1 MKKLTV
7 YIDIVLL
14 ENICMNY
21 IILLGLGYI
30 IKLKINYLRIFVSS
44 LIGAIYAV
52 LAYSRIFP
60 LYTNFLVKI
69 VLSICMVY
77 IAYNPKKIKGLI
89 KELIVFYL
97 VSFALGG
104 CAFALLYWIKPQEIF
119 MENGVFIGTYPIKI
133 VLMGGLLGIAITYI
147 SFKLVKNKMN
157 KSELVYDIKIKL
169 EEKEITTKVLLDTGN
184 MLKEPL
190 SNIPVVLIEKDILIG
205 LLPKELIYEQEQIIG
220 GDLKKQDNI
229 EYKYKT
235 RLKIIPYTSVGKE
248 NGIILGIKADKI
260 SILTD
265 VNEIVKKEVIVGIYN
280 KRFSKSGKYFGLI
293 GLDILERSD
302 KNEYIAN
309 VKE

>member
-248 NGIILGIKADKI
+248 NGIILGIKVDKI

>member
-30 IKLKINYLRIFVSS
+30 IKLKINYLRIFLSS

-77 IAYNPKKIKGLI
+77 IAYCPKKIKGLI

-157 KSELVYDIKIKL
+157 KSELVYDIKIEL

-235 RLKIIPYTSVGKE
+235 RLKIIPYTSVGKD
-248 NGIILGIKADKI
+248 NGIILGIKVDKI

>member
-77 IAYNPKKIKGLI
+77 IAYYPKKIKGLI

-157 KSELVYDIKIKL
+157 KSELVYDIKIEL

-248 NGIILGIKADKI
+248 NGIILGIKVDKI

>member
-157 KSELVYDIKIKL
+157 KSELVYDIKIEL

-248 NGIILGIKADKI
+248 NGIILGIKVDKI

-265 VNEIVKKEVIVGIYN
+265 VNEIVKKGVIVGIYN

>member
-1 MKKLTV
+1 MTV

-77 IAYNPKKIKGLI
+77 IAYYPKKIKGLI

-157 KSELVYDIKIKL
+157 KSELVYDIKIEL

-248 NGIILGIKADKI
+248 NGIILGIKVDKI

>member
-157 KSELVYDIKIKL
+157 KSELVYDIKIEL

-248 NGIILGIKADKI
+248 NGIILGIKVDKI